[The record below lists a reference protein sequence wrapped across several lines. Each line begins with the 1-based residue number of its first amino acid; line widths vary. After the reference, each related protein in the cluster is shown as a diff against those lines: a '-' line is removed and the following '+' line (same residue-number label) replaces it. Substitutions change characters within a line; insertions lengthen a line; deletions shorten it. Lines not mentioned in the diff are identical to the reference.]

1 MTYSFCEWNDPGGV
15 RLNTRV
21 VPFSGGSRTPGAGE
35 GILPTQF
42 HLFSGFLCLAGALLI
57 GLTIHLRYPCGPWTL
72 FLGGLGLFFGFFYS
86 NKPIRWVSRGI
97 GEILTGFCCSW
108 LPLATGSY
116 LVMGFFNDRVLLLSI
131 PVGLSI
137 FNVALMNEFP
147 DEDGARA
154 AGKRNLVVRFGKERM
169 SDLYLGLSILA
180 GFSFVKVIMIFGH
193 DPWWLMMLAGAPLLL
208 TVWSVYLV
216 WQKGFRDAKKLQILC
231 RNTVWVNLSMTMIL
245 TVQQTLIV

>member
-1 MTYSFCEWNDPGGV
+1 VG
-15 RLNTRV
+15 
-21 VPFSGGSRTPGAGE
+21 
-35 GILPTQF
+35 
-42 HLFSGFLCLAGALLI
+42 LFS
-57 GLTIHLRYPCGPWTL
+57 
-72 FLGGLGLFFGFFYS
+72 GFFYS
-86 NKPIRWVSRGI
+86 NKPFRWVSRGI
-97 GEILTGFCCSW
+97 GEILTGFCYSW

-116 LVMGFFNDRVLLLSI
+116 LVTGFFNDRVLLLSI

-147 DEDGARA
+147 DEDGDRA

-169 SDLYLGLSILA
+169 SDLYLGLSILT
-180 GFSFVKVIMIFGH
+180 GFSFVKVITIFGH
-193 DPWWLMMLAGAPLLL
+193 DPWWLMMLAVAPLLL

-216 WQKGFRDAKKLQILC
+216 WQKGFWDAKKLQILC